1 MFLFPVGRKIRH
13 MKYMD
18 VKSASE
24 KWGITPRRVRILCN
38 DGRIDGAV
46 RNGWSWVIP
55 TDTPK
60 PRDGRVLRRFK
71 ALDIRPGTVD
81 VDGLRELRH
90 LVSLPDFLSSPGFDN
105 CMAHTLSFLFAL
117 NGEEVT
123 VDEIMRILSG
133 FLVYNLSL
141 KTHLMVVNFVSILK
155 EEAKREAK
163 WGEGDL
169 RRMYSSLLRG
179 VKDTDGSYRKG
190 KVVRGEEKV
199 EVADAVETV
208 FTQYDQSWS
217 GMHPLTSALLLSGE
231 LMRIKPYEDYTVFFH
246 YLVFASELMRKGY
259 IPPMLT
265 ASTVNEVKAAYALV
279 SSKGVYI
286 DMTAYMERMM
296 KVTYEE
302 IKKDV

>member
-1 MFLFPVGRKIRH
+1 

-81 VDGLRELRH
+81 VDGLRELRY
-90 LVSLPDFLSSPGFDN
+90 LVSLSDFFSSPGFDN
-105 CMAHTLSFLFAL
+105 CMAHTLSFLFSLA
-117 NGEEVT
+117 GEEVT
-123 VDEIMRILSG
+123 ADEIMRILSG

-155 EEAKREAK
+155 EESKRESK

-179 VKDTDGSYRKG
+179 VEDTDGSYRTG
-190 KVVRGEEKV
+190 KVIRGEEKV
-199 EVADAVETV
+199 DVAEAIETV

-217 GMHPLTSALLLSGE
+217 TMHPLTSALLLSGE
-231 LMRIKPYEDYTVFFH
+231 LMRIKPYKDYNVFFH
-246 YLVFASELMRKGY
+246 YLLFASELMRGGY

-265 ASTVNEVKAAYALV
+265 ASTANEAKAAYALV

-296 KVTYEE
+296 KVTYED

>member
-1 MFLFPVGRKIRH
+1 

-179 VKDTDGSYRKG
+179 VKDTDGSYRK
-190 KVVRGEEKV
+190 EELDT
-199 EVADAVETV
+199 E
-208 FTQYDQSWS
+208 
-217 GMHPLTSALLLSGE
+217 GMSDEELLASE
-231 LMRIKPYEDYTVFFH
+231 E
-246 YLVFASELMRKGY
+246 VFAIADGRYLIVEG
-259 IPPMLT
+259 
-265 ASTVNEVKAAYALV
+265 
-279 SSKGVYI
+279 
-286 DMTAYMERMM
+286 
-296 KVTYEE
+296 
-302 IKKDV
+302 